1 MGCNKARAA
10 LALSLMMAGPLAPVS
25 AVVRAQ
31 DYPNRPIRIISQ
43 TPAGGSGD
51 VVTRLFADHLANA
64 WKQTVVVENKTGGG
78 GAVAA
83 LFVTH
88 SEPDGY
94 TLFVST
100 PTITAFRIFQKTV
113 DFDIDRD
120 LTPIS
125 LLITTPYLV
134 AINASVP
141 SKTMAEFIAYTKANP
156 EKVSY
161 SGFGS
166 GQMMAVEWLKQKSGA
181 DLVRIPFKGESPALQ
196 GLITNDVQMSFHSLL
211 ALAPFVDAGKIRLLA
226 VTSRTRLSNYPD
238 IPTVAETV
246 PGFEVTAWFGLLGP
260 RGLPHDITAK
270 LADAAAAFVQRPD
283 IAEKLRALG
292 VQATSSTPDEFR
304 NLLSSEVTRWLD
316 VAQHASITGE

>member
-1 MGCNKARAA
+1 MRCNKARAA
-10 LALSLMMAGPLAPVS
+10 LALSLMTAGVLVPAF
-25 AVVRAQ
+25 ANVRAQ

-64 WKQTVVVENKTGGG
+64 WKQTVVVENKPGGG

-100 PTITAFRIFQKTV
+100 PTITAFKIFQKTV

-134 AINASVP
+134 AVNSGVP
-141 SKTMAEFIAYTKANP
+141 SKTMAEFIAYTRVNP
-156 EKVSY
+156 GKVSY

-166 GQMMAVEWLKQKSGA
+166 GQMMALEWLKQKSGA

-196 GLITNDVQMSFHSLL
+196 GLISNDVQMSFHSLL
-211 ALAPFVDAGKIRLLA
+211 ALQPLVEAGKVRLLA
-226 VTSRTRLSNYPD
+226 VTSHTRLNGYPD
-238 IPTVAETV
+238 VPTVAETV

-260 RGLPHDITAK
+260 KGLPANVTAK

-283 IAEKLRALG
+283 IVEKLQALG
-292 VQATSSTPDEFR
+292 VRATSSTPQEFR
-304 NLLSSEVTRWLD
+304 NLLSTEVARWLD